1 MFIARIPFLPVKEY
15 NHHCRSSDTWIC
27 LFYSSKIFP
36 FHNIDYISLIEL
48 SELSFSSIKRL
59 FCSRNL
65 ANWILDSLPCYEI
78 MAHPRCKNLWSLFFV
93 LSLLCSFDLLFWL
106 HCFLCYTSL
115 TGSYTEVN
123 PNLVRRL
130 FGTLT
135 TLR

>member
-1 MFIARIPFLPVKEY
+1 MIILFMFIARIHFLPVKKY

-93 LSLLCSFDLLFWL
+93 LSLLCSFYLLFWL
-106 HCFLCYTSL
+106 HCFLCSTSL
-115 TGSYTEVN
+115 VHFTGSYTSF
-123 PNLVRRL
+123 L
-130 FGTLT
+130 FSKF
-135 TLR
+135 LRT